1 MENISELKGL
11 IRRRIKIFLLSSIP
25 VFIIVV
31 IVAFTLPPIY
41 VSKSTILVESQQ
53 IPQEYVK
60 STVTGYVEQRLQ
72 SITQQILS
80 RSNLIKIINQ
90 FNLYPDMG
98 EKYATEV
105 VLTKMRKDII
115 LETIQAGGRGS
126 RDATIAFTLS
136 YEGKDPTTVQKVANV
151 IASLYLEEN
160 LKKREA
166 QATRTTEF
174 LQQELN
180 HLKEQINGYGSKISK
195 FKEAHLGEL
204 PEYNTINVRAMDQ
217 LSRDIDQ
224 ANMQLSSLKERKVYL
239 EGQIANVDLSG
250 PVVTA
255 GGTIVSGET
264 QEERLNSLRLQLI
277 NLQTSLS
284 DKHPDIVRLKK
295 EVHELEAREGETK
308 VSSGD
313 TERLNDLKN
322 RLVTMKTRLGPQH
335 PDVVKISREVA
346 SLSRE
351 IQNSEKDKAA
361 SGLTNQRERSPAYMS
376 LKTQIESINIEI
388 NHLFDERIRIKKKM
402 NYYQKKIENAPRV
415 EKEYASLTADYEN
428 SKQKYNEV
436 MSKLMEAR
444 VSKGMEETQHGERF
458 TIIEPAAKPEAPEK
472 PDRRKIM
479 LMGLFLSLGAGA
491 GLAFVQENM
500 DHSIKK
506 ASELDGLG
514 DIPVLSVIPLIE
526 SEEEIKRKRK
536 KMIIGGLS
544 AVGVMIA
551 ALIVIHIFV
560 MPLDIIWLK
569 IQRKVM
575 IKM

>member
-1 MENISELKGL
+1 MENIDELKGL

-31 IVAFTLPPIY
+31 IVAFMLPPIY

-98 EKYATEV
+98 KKYATEV

-115 LETIQAGGRGS
+115 LETIQAGGRRG

-136 YEGKDPTTVQKVANV
+136 YEGKNPTTVQKIANV
-151 IASLYLEEN
+151 LASLYLEEN

-180 HLKEQINGYGSKISK
+180 HLKEQINEYGSKISK

-204 PEYNTINVRAMDQ
+204 PEYNTINVRALDQ

-255 GGTIVSGET
+255 GGTIVSGGT
-264 QEERLNSLRLQLI
+264 REERLKSLRLQLI
-277 NLQTSLS
+277 N
-284 DKHPDIVRLKK
+284 
-295 EVHELEAREGETK
+295 
-308 VSSGD
+308 
-313 TERLNDLKN
+313 
-322 RLVTMKTRLGPQH
+322 
-335 PDVVKISREVA
+335 
-346 SLSRE
+346 
-351 IQNSEKDKAA
+351 
-361 SGLTNQRERSPAYMS
+361 
-376 LKTQIESINIEI
+376 
-388 NHLFDERIRIKKKM
+388 
-402 NYYQKKIENAPRV
+402 
-415 EKEYASLTADYEN
+415 
-428 SKQKYNEV
+428 
-436 MSKLMEAR
+436 
-444 VSKGMEETQHGERF
+444 
-458 TIIEPAAKPEAPEK
+458 
-472 PDRRKIM
+472 
-479 LMGLFLSLGAGA
+479 
-491 GLAFVQENM
+491 
-500 DHSIKK
+500 
-506 ASELDGLG
+506 
-514 DIPVLSVIPLIE
+514 
-526 SEEEIKRKRK
+526 
-536 KMIIGGLS
+536 
-544 AVGVMIA
+544 
-551 ALIVIHIFV
+551 
-560 MPLDIIWLK
+560 
-569 IQRKVM
+569 
-575 IKM
+575 

>member
-1 MENISELKGL
+1 MENINEIKGL

-31 IVAFTLPPIY
+31 IVAFILPPIY

-80 RSNLIKIINQ
+80 RANLIKIINQ

-98 EKYATEV
+98 KKYATEV
-105 VLTKMRKDII
+105 VLAKMRKDII
-115 LETIQAGGRGS
+115 LETIQAGGRRS
-126 RDATIAFTLS
+126 KDTTIAFTLS
-136 YEGKDPTTVQKVANV
+136 YESKNPTIVQKVASV
-151 IASLYLEEN
+151 LASLYLEEN

-204 PEYNTINVRAMDQ
+204 PEYNAINVRAMDQ

-224 ANMQLSSLKERKVYL
+224 ANMQISSLKERKVYL

-255 GGTIVSGET
+255 EGTIVSGGT
-264 QEERLNSLRLQLI
+264 REERLKSLRLQLI

-284 DKHPDIVRLKK
+284 DKHPDIIRLKR
-295 EVHELEAREGETK
+295 EIHELEAQEGGTK

-335 PDVVKISREVA
+335 PDVVKLLKEVA

-351 IQNSEKDKAA
+351 IQNSEKDRAKSDLANQKAE
-361 SGLTNQRERSPAYMS
+361 NPAYFN

-388 NHLFDERIRIKKKM
+388 KHLLDERRRIKKKM

-415 EKEYASLTADYEN
+415 EKEYASLMADYEN
-428 SKQKYNEV
+428 AKQKYNEI

-444 VSKGMEETQHGERF
+444 VAKGMEETQHGERF

-479 LMGLFLSLGAGA
+479 LMGLFLSLGVGA
-491 GLAFVQENM
+491 GLAFVQENL
-500 DHSIKK
+500 DHSIKT
-506 ASELDGLG
+506 ARELDNLG
-514 DIPVLSVIPLIE
+514 DIPVLSTIPVIG
-526 SEEEIKRKRK
+526 SEEEIKRRRKRI
-536 KMIIGGLS
+536 IIGSLLAIGVVC
-544 AVGVMIA
+544 AV
-551 ALIVIHIFV
+551 LIVVHIFV
-560 MPLDIIWLK
+560 MPLDILWIK